1 MSKASLIAGA
11 DGLIIETHI
20 NPEKSLCDSEQAIN
34 IEQLKNILKFK
45 ERIDLYEN

>member
-20 NPEKSLCDSEQAIN
+20 NSEKILCDIQQTID

-45 ERIDLYEN
+45 ERIDMYEN